1 MLKSHTTYFLLFS
14 SLALHLLLAACRKAT
29 APYPYTIRQAERLM
43 NHSPDS
49 ARKIL
54 TAFQDSLGGLPEE
67 TVMYYR
73 LLTVKANDK
82 SYIPH
87 TSDSLITR
95 ITRYYE
101 KNTDRDKLMEAYYYR
116 GKVYC
121 DLNDALHALEYF
133 QKAMDVSEGTERYDI
148 LFPLYE
154 NAGILLTYQHAY
166 EEATPIFQKL
176 SRYAILAK
184 DSSRLYAP
192 FRDMARVYSMTGKTD
207 SALIYYQ
214 KAYQL
219 AKEANNE
226 PEASGV
232 LVEQSGIYMDL
243 KLYEKALSCLRL
255 SLEDSVGRDM
265 KYTYSALGDYFFLIN
280 EWDSSSYYYKKGVNS
295 NNLYVQEAAYRHL
308 TLIEKQKADHPEAAS
323 YFKGWLHIRDSLR
336 RITPTESVCKAQASY
351 NYQKMNVENQQL
363 ILEHTQKKVFIAKI
377 LLASLLLFSGLC
389 FFIQRIRAKKET
401 SLRGEKILHEKT
413 EMQYKQSLA
422 SIKRNKMEI
431 ENLSTRLQQAQ
442 NEKKEAWEE
451 LLRNQKELLE
461 ITNQQILAH
470 HKNKELQQKKLI
482 CSDIYVKFHEACHND
497 TILIDEEDWLTLQK
511 KLDREYDNFTVR
523 LYEIYPPLS
532 RLELRMC
539 CLLKLSFSVTQI
551 AFLLGRSK
559 SSISS
564 SRTRLYKKLFTTNG
578 KPEDLD
584 VFIANL

>member
-14 SLALHLLLAACRKAT
+14 SLALHLLLAACRKTT
-29 APYPYTIRQAERLM
+29 AAYPYTIRQAERLM

-54 TAFQDSLGGLPEE
+54 TAFQDSLGGLPQE

-82 SYIPH
+82 CYISH

-116 GKVYC
+116 GRVYC
-121 DLNDALHALEYF
+121 DL
-133 QKAMDVSEGTERYDI
+133 K
-148 LFPLYE
+148 
-154 NAGILLTYQHAY
+154 Y
-166 EEATPIFQKL
+166 EEAMPIFQKV
-176 SRYAILAK
+176 SRYAVLAK

-192 FRDMARVYSMTGKTD
+192 FRGLARVYSMIGKTD

-226 PEASGV
+226 SEASGV

-280 EWDSSSYYYKKGVNS
+280 EWDSSSYYYKKGLNS

-308 TLIEKQKADHPEAAS
+308 TLIEKQKADHLEAAS
-323 YFKGWLHIRDSLR
+323 YFKGWLHIRDSIR

-351 NYQKMNVENQQL
+351 HYQKMNIENQQL
-363 ILEHTQKKVFIAKI
+363 RLQHTQKKVFIAKI
-377 LLASLLLFSGLC
+377 LLASLLLFTGLC
-389 FFIQRIRAKKET
+389 FFIQRIRTKKET
-401 SLRGEKILHEKT
+401 SLRGEKSLHEKT
-413 EMQYKQSLA
+413 EMQYRQSLA
-422 SIKRNKMEI
+422 FIKRNKMEI
-431 ENLSTRLQQAQ
+431 ENLSTRLQQAK
-442 NEKKEAWEE
+442 NEKNEAWQE
-451 LLRNQKELLE
+451 LLRDQKELLE

-470 HKNKELQQKKLI
+470 YKNKELQQKKLI
-482 CSDIYVKFHEACHND
+482 YADIYVKFHEACHDD
-497 TILIDEEDWLTLQK
+497 TILIDEDDWQTLQK
-511 KLDREYDNFTVR
+511 KLDKEYDNFTDR
-523 LYEIYPPLS
+523 LYEIYPRLS